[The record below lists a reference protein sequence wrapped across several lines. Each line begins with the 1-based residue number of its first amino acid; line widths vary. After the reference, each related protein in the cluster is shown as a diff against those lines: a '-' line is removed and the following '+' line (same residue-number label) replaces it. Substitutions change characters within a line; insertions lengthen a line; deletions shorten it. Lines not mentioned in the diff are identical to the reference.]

1 MVLSVFLL
9 FFGGVFG
16 FCFWVW
22 FWFWVWVCFCF
33 WFGFVFG
40 LVLFLVW
47 FWVLFWV
54 LFCFV
59 LFLELYDSRCLDPNN
74 EGEDRGRSLPNF
86 VGDVKMLIIF
96 PL

>member
-1 MVLSVFLL
+1 MFFFCFL
-9 FFGGVFG
+9 GGFLGFVFG
-16 FCFWVW
+16 FG
-22 FWFWVWVCFCF
+22 
-33 WFGFVFG
+33 FGFGFGFVFVFG